1 MSIFRLLR
9 AGLGISIL
17 TLALSASV
25 FAATDEDVT
34 VEPTVSEEEIV
45 EETDLDSEDA
55 LLEEELTTTTD
66 SMCGCGGGGY
76 YGGSGIGF
84 NVSSMVYV
92 EADSVAFNAD
102 YSVNGSPSREDAMAK
117 LKAAYADAKQSLQ
130 GYGTVKRT
138 GMNVWS
144 DTWTTPGEE
153 VFTGSIS
160 LEVKLNNFR
169 NTSEVEE
176 ILYNNG
182 FTAWMN
188 VMVDDTTAAEA
199 KAVADL
205 QKKMKAKKGVYEELL
220 GYELGAVSA
229 LNLYSWVDT
238 WNYDPETNLVRV
250 NVSADVFYVSTN

>member
-34 VEPTVSEEEIV
+34 VEPTVSEEDVVEEVVGEEIQMEDEIV
-45 EETDLDSEDA
+45 EV
-55 LLEEELTTTTD
+55 TTD

-117 LKAAYADAKQSLQ
+117 LKAAYSDAKQSLQ

-144 DTWTTPGEE
+144 DTWTVPGEE

-169 NTSEVEE
+169 NTSDVEE

-199 KAVADL
+199 KAVSDL

-220 GYELGAVSA
+220 GHELGEVSA

-250 NVSADVFYVSTN
+250 NVSADVFYVSAN